1 MSNFKVVGTKGN
13 VIGYVIE
20 KMSIGINEGILK
32 SLVEQYN
39 ITTTKILK
47 NVVSNEFGN
56 FANVR
61 VTKPR
66 K

>member
-1 MSNFKVVGTKGN
+1 MSNFKVVGAKGN

-20 KMSIGINEGILK
+20 KMGIGINKGIIK
-32 SLVEQYN
+32 SLVKQYN
-39 ITTTKILK
+39 ITTTNILK
-47 NVVSNEFGN
+47 NVIANEYGN